1 MDIVVQLIVN
11 GLLLGGV
18 LALSALGFNIIF
30 GVMRVVNLAHG
41 DLIVIA
47 ALTCAVAYAHW
58 HINPLVLLPF
68 TALGGFVLG
77 AAIQRFLL
85 RRLPVEIASGEA
97 SSLTL
102 TFGLSYFLAGAG
114 LAIFGGQ
121 IRSVPY
127 LTGAIQLG
135 AISVP
140 QARLLAFVAAVVLAG
155 LLGVFLR
162 YTSIGRAIRA
172 TSMNLDGA
180 LACGV
185 DADFVRT
192 ISFGL
197 GSAVAAAAGTLLSYV
212 YTFSPQDGIPF
223 TISAFAVIAIGGL
236 GSYTGALLG
245 ALVLG
250 LAQAFASF
258 YAGSTLADAAPYVL
272 FVLVMLVMPQGLLGR
287 RTS

>member
-1 MDIVVQLIVN
+1 MDTVIQLIVN

-41 DLIVIA
+41 DLVVIA
-47 ALTCAVAYAHW
+47 ALTCAVAYARW
-58 HINPLVLLPF
+58 HINPLLLLPF
-68 TALGGFVLG
+68 TALGGFILG

-85 RRLPVEIASGEA
+85 RRLPAEIASGEA

-114 LAIFGGQ
+114 LWIFGGQ

-135 AISVP
+135 AVSVP
-140 QARLLAFVAAVVLAG
+140 QARLLAFVAAILIAA

-162 YTSIGRAIRA
+162 YTPIGRAIRA

-197 GSAVAAAAGTLLSYV
+197 GSAVAAAAGTLLSYI
-212 YTFSPQDGIPF
+212 YTFNPQDGIPF

-236 GSYTGALLG
+236 GSYTGVLLG

-250 LAQAFASF
+250 FAQAFASY

-272 FVLVMLVMPQGLLGR
+272 FVLVMLVLPQGILGR
-287 RTS
+287 RTA

>member
-1 MDIVVQLIVN
+1 MDTVVQLIVN

-47 ALTCAVAYAHW
+47 ALTCAFAYAHW
-58 HINPLVLLPF
+58 HINPLLLLPF
-68 TALGGFVLG
+68 TALGGFVIG

-85 RRLPVEIASGEA
+85 RRLPAEIASGEA

-114 LAIFGGQ
+114 LAIFGGHFQ
-121 IRSVPY
+121 SVPY

-140 QARLLAFVAAVVLAG
+140 QARLLAFVAAIVIAA
-155 LLGVFLR
+155 LLGAFLR
-162 YTSIGRAIRA
+162 YTTIGRAIRA

-185 DADFVRT
+185 DADMVRT

-197 GSAVAAAAGTLLSYV
+197 GSAVAAMAGTLLSYV
-212 YTFSPQDGIPF
+212 YTFTPDDGIPF
-223 TISAFAVIAIGGL
+223 TISAFAVVAIGGL
-236 GSYTGALLG
+236 GSYAGALLG

-250 LAQAFASF
+250 FAQAFASY

-272 FVLVMLVMPQGLLGR
+272 FVLVMLVLPQGLFGR
-287 RTS
+287 RTT

>member
-1 MDIVVQLIVN
+1 MDAVVQLIVN

-41 DLIVIA
+41 DLVVIA
-47 ALTCAVAYAHW
+47 ALTCAVAYGRW
-58 HINPLVLLPF
+58 HINPLLLLPI
-68 TALGGFVLG
+68 TVLGGFIIG
-77 AAIQRFLL
+77 ACIQRFLL
-85 RRLPVEIASGEA
+85 RRLPPEIASGEA

-114 LAIFGGQ
+114 LWIFGGQ

-127 LTGAIQLG
+127 LTSSIQLG

-140 QARLLAFVAAVVLAG
+140 QARLLAFVAAIVIAG
-155 LLGVFLR
+155 LLGLFLR
-162 YTSIGRAIRA
+162 YTPIGRAIRA

-192 ISFGL
+192 VSFGL

-212 YTFSPQDGIPF
+212 YTFNPQDGIPF
-223 TISAFAVIAIGGL
+223 TISAFAVVAIGGL
-236 GSYTGALLG
+236 GSYTGALIG

-250 LAQAFASF
+250 FAQSFASY

-272 FVLVMLVMPQGLLGR
+272 FVLVMLVLPQGILGR